1 MSQDTDPRQTNGTG
15 EAVAAAEATT
25 DREDATDRFAIAGE
39 GIEVT
44 YSDGTRAVRGVDLH
58 IPRGEFFGFLGP
70 NGAGKTTTI
79 KTLATLLSPTGG
91 SVRVNGFD
99 VETEGR
105 KVRESIGYM
114 AQETSVDPELTARE
128 NIRFACEAYGVPRD
142 ERAERIDELL
152 DLADLA
158 DVADKEADEF
168 SGGMKK
174 RLDAATA
181 LVHRPPLVFL
191 DEPTTGLDP
200 KARNRLWDYFRRI
213 NEQGTTVFLTTQY
226 LEEADQLCDRL
237 SVIAEGEIVATG
249 SPDELKRRVGG
260 EILDIELAGA
270 EGVDAGGDDDPRERA
285 AAVARETDLFT
296 DATVE
301 TTAEG
306 LTVTAEDARAHG
318 TDLLVALRDAGISV
332 TGFNIRAPSLDD
344 VFLAITGE
352 QLDEATEDAETAE
365 VTA

>member
-1 MSQDTDPRQTNGTG
+1 MSQESRETRRTDSPG
-15 EAVAAAEATT
+15 A
-25 DREDATDRFAIAGE
+25 ATDAPERRAYAIAGE

-44 YSDGTRAVRGVDLH
+44 YSDGTEAVRGVDLH
-58 IPRGEFFGFLGP
+58 VPRGEFFGFLGP

-79 KTLATLLSPTGG
+79 KTLATLLDPTGG
-91 SVRVNGFD
+91 EVRVNGFD
-99 VETEGR
+99 VRTEAR

-128 NIRFACEAYGVPRD
+128 NIRFACEAYGVPRV

-158 DVADKEADEF
+158 AVADKEADEF

-213 NEQGTTVFLTTQY
+213 NDQGTTVFLTTQY

-237 SVIAEGEIVATG
+237 SVIADGELVATG

-270 EGVDAGGDDDPRERA
+270 EGPADDPASDGDPRERA
-285 AAVARETDLFT
+285 AAVARDADLFA

-306 LTVTAEDARAHG
+306 ISVTAADARAHG
-318 TDLLVALRDAGISV
+318 TDLLVALRDAGIGV
-332 TGFNIRAPSLDD
+332 TGFNIRAPTLDD

-352 QLDEATEDAETAE
+352 HVEAETDGEADG
-365 VTA
+365 

>member
-1 MSQDTDPRQTNGTG
+1 MTQDITRRTNGRD
-15 EAVAAAEATT
+15 EAVANAPEQ
-25 DREDATDRFAIAGE
+25 EYAIAGE

-58 IPRGEFFGFLGP
+58 VPRGEFFGFLGP

-79 KTLATLLSPTGG
+79 KTLATLLTPTGG
-91 SVRVNGFD
+91 DVRVNGFD

-114 AQETSVDPELTARE
+114 AQETSIDPELTARE
-128 NIRFACEAYGVPRD
+128 NIRFACEAYGVPRG
-142 ERAERIDELL
+142 ERAGRIDELL

-226 LEEADQLCDRL
+226 LEEADQLCERL
-237 SVIAEGEIVATG
+237 SVIADGEIVATG
-249 SPDELKRRVGG
+249 SPEELKRRVGG

-270 EGVDAGGDDDPRERA
+270 EGVDADGADDPRERA

-301 TTAEG
+301 ATADG
-306 LTVTAEDARAHG
+306 LTVTARDARAHG
-318 TDLLVALRDAGISV
+318 TDLLVALRDEGIGV
-332 TGFNIRAPSLDD
+332 TGFNIRAPTLDD

-352 QLDEATEDAETAE
+352 ELDEAEEPAAAAE
-365 VTA
+365 VNR